1 MVTLKRMDKRLNEVE
16 SWMKNFEKGTG
27 PAQTMDNMNWLVGQA
42 RVLGDMIQEQ
52 EQQIN
57 QMSNALQSNNEILM
71 KFLDNHDKV
80 RDWQIFLEEIQKEA
94 EENAVQEQETE
105 SLDAQEQAEDGDE
118 VGEGNAEE
126 A

>member
-1 MVTLKRMDKRLNEVE
+1 
-16 SWMKNFEKGTG
+16 
-27 PAQTMDNMNWLVGQA
+27 
-42 RVLGDMIQEQ
+42 
-52 EQQIN
+52 
-57 QMSNALQSNNEILM
+57 MSNALQSNNEILM

-105 SLDAQEQAEDGDE
+105 GLDAQEQAEDGDE